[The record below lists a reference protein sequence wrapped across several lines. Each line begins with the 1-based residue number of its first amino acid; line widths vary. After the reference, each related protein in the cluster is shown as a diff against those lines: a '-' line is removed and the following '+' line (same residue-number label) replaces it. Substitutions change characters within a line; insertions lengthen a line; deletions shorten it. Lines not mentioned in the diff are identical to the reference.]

1 MRTIKAVP
9 ITVENFQAYGSFTK
23 VLEPSGYN
31 LGEFYPDRCHF
42 PVNGRVPITFSPLVT
57 YKPEQY
63 IVDEAEYHD
72 YTCEGV
78 IPMDDDVVLHV
89 APASPGPVP
98 ELTEAFIVPKGTAV
112 RLNPGVWHKAALP
125 VNNDVCHVLIVLPE
139 RTYHNDCVVV
149 GYADED
155 KVLIEL

>member
-1 MRTIKAVP
+1 MRKIKAVP
-9 ITVENFQAYGSFTK
+9 ITAENFSPYGSFSKMLTP
-23 VLEPSGYN
+23 EGFS
-31 LGEFYPDRCHF
+31 LGDFYPDQARL
-42 PVNGRVPITFSPLVT
+42 PVSGQMPVTFSPLLT
-57 YKPEQY
+57 HKPEKM
-63 IVDEAEYHD
+63 IVTMAEYHNF
-72 YTCEGV
+72 TGEGV

-89 APASPGPVP
+89 APASNKPVP

-149 GYADED
+149 NYAED
-155 KVLIEL
+155 DQILIEL